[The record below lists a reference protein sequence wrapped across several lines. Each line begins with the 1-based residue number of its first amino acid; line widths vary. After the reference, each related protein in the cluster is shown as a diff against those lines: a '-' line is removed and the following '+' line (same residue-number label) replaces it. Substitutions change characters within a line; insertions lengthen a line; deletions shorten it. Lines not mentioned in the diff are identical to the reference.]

1 MTVRARVS
9 LGEREAAGVVS
20 PGDLFDPAV
29 GQAVVFVLLV
39 AAVPVLTCLAVR
51 RFYPASPAGLPN
63 MLFIVL
69 FTGFCGSIVGLMAGV
84 SREPVIAAILTGL
97 FGLVGAVAAMMPKA
111 SGESRG
117 VVASGA
123 AAFLFSLFLAN
134 SGSTINRT
142 EIEMFDRCIEMLVDP
157 EVDTTVIARVKA
169 LCDHVNALPAEG
181 PITVF
186 LEDALEETSEEDSLP

>member
-1 MTVRARVS
+1 MTVLTHGS
-9 LGEREAAGVVS
+9 PGKREAAGVVG

-29 GQAVVFVLLV
+29 GQAVVFVLMV
-39 AAVPVLTCLAVR
+39 TAVPVLACVVMR
-51 RFYPASPAGLPN
+51 RLFPASAVGLPN
-63 MLFIVL
+63 MLVTVL
-69 FTGFCGSIVGLMAGV
+69 FTGFCGSIVGMMAGV

-117 VVASGA
+117 AVASGA

-142 EIEMFDRCIEMLVDP
+142 EIEMFDRCIEMLVNPDVD
-157 EVDTTVIARVKA
+157 EVVIGRVRA
-169 LCDHVNALPAEG
+169 LCDHVNALPARG
-181 PITVF
+181 PATVF
-186 LEDALEETSEEDSLP
+186 LEDAPEDMPEEGVSP